1 MDSLTDREAR
11 LFLALGN
18 DHMNH
23 IWEKGYSIK
32 LHPKR
37 PDPDSDRTIRDKWIR
52 CKYIEKQF
60 LENCQSKLSKE
71 KNNQNLYESAIV
83 GNVLTMASCIA
94 HGGNVN
100 WKNHNEN
107 GKTVLQ
113 VCLQSLQDGREG
125 NFFECVEL
133 LIQNGADIN

>member
-1 MDSLTDREAR
+1 MTSKQLVQKVKEANQYCADCKSPQPDGVSLNLGVLVCITCSGVHRSLGVHISKVRSLSLDSLTDREAR

-60 LENCQSKLSKE
+60 LENCQSKLSQE
-71 KNNQNLYESAIV
+71 KNN
-83 GNVLTMASCIA
+83 
-94 HGGNVN
+94 
-100 WKNHNEN
+100 
-107 GKTVLQ
+107 
-113 VCLQSLQDGREG
+113 
-125 NFFECVEL
+125 
-133 LIQNGADIN
+133 